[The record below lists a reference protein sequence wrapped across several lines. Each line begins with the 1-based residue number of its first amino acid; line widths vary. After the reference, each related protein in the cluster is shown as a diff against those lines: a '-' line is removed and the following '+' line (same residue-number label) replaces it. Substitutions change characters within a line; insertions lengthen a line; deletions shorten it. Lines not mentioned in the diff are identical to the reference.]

1 MPNQNL
7 IDYIKESKEK
17 GFPDK
22 EIRKALLD
30 AGWKKED
37 VKGGFKA
44 VGAVKFKAV
53 GEVKKIAKKSKSKWL
68 VLVIVVIVIIVV
80 VVAGLIVALN
90 FDTIRDWF
98 KLVF

>member
-7 IDYIKESKEK
+7 INYIKESKEK

-37 VKGGFKA
+37 VSKGFK
-44 VGAVKFKAV
+44 VVR
-53 GEVKKIAKKSKSKWL
+53 EVKKIAKKPKSKWL

-80 VVAGLIVALN
+80 AVVSLIVALN
-90 FDTIRDWF
+90 FDTIKDWF
-98 KLVF
+98 KLAL